1 MLQVIVPVAGGNA
14 FFTDH
19 AEYQFPKPLVEING
33 KPMIQWVYE
42 NLQDIDV
49 PLIKF
54 IFILRDDDCTRFHLD
69 QTIAIL
75 SDEKASVVKLKENTQ
90 GAVCSCLMAI
100 DKLDKDQPL
109 LISNGDQII
118 EKDLSKAVTYFIKN
132 NFDGGVV
139 TFESVHPKYS
149 YARMEG
155 EQLVETAEKRPI
167 SKKAIAG
174 IYYFKKA
181 GDFINGGFEVIKKN
195 TNTNGLYFISS
206 VINELVLNNKKV
218 GAFDIPNDHY
228 HSFYSPQ
235 KIKEFEHYI
244 SK

>member
-1 MLQVIVPVAGGNA
+1 MIQLLIPVAGGNS

-19 AEYQFPKPLVEING
+19 AEYQFPKPLVEINS

-42 NLQDIDV
+42 NLAEINV
-49 PLIKF
+49 PEKKF
-54 IFILRDDDCTRFHLD
+54 IFILREEDCVRFHLD
-69 QTIAIL
+69 QTVSIL
-75 SDEKASVVKLKENTQ
+75 TDNRASIIKLKEDTK
-90 GAVCSCLMAI
+90 GAVCSSLMAI
-100 DKLDKDQPL
+100 DELDMNQPL

-118 EKDLSKAVTYFIKN
+118 EKDLSAAISYFMDN
-132 NFDGGVV
+132 DLDGGLV

-155 EQLVETAEKRPI
+155 DAVVETAEKRPI

-195 TNTNGLYFISS
+195 TNTNGLFFISAT
-206 VINELVLNNKKV
+206 INELVLNNKKV
-218 GAFDIPNDHY
+218 GAYAIPNDHY
-228 HSFYSPQ
+228 HTFYSPQ
-235 KIKEFEHYI
+235 KIKEFETYI